1 MRFTKSHLA
10 LIISNVG
17 FSFILIFSTLLK
29 DSGVSSLQQVLFRT
43 TLALIIILSV
53 NAGKIRLKMRD
64 LVHFMARGLVFS
76 LFLFSA
82 LSAIALGCPVPVTTG
97 LIHTQPLFT
106 ALIALVSKREKVS
119 AKKFLFIIIGIVGAF
134 IVSGIDIQQI
144 SSTNI
149 NAGVYLAVFT
159 GFLYAIYLFLKRT
172 EKEGYNPI
180 QALFNTF
187 IFAVPFTL
195 LLGLL
200 LKVFV
205 ENLLIV
211 GLVLPNAYQFTLL
224 LLFAVFSTVIP
235 YSVLNYVKTTE
246 VSPTTEGIMLL
257 LDPALNIFWAM
268 MLLGQY
274 VTPLQYFGIAL
285 ILISALMILKS

>member
-10 LIISNVG
+10 LIISNVA

-29 DSGVSSLQQVLFRT
+29 NSGVSSLQQVFFRT
-43 TLALIIILSV
+43 TLALIIILAV
-53 NAGKIRLKMRD
+53 NAGKIRLKRED
-64 LVHFMARGLVFS
+64 FIHFMTRGLVFS

-82 LSAIALGCPVPVTTG
+82 LSAIALGCSVPVTTG

-106 ALIALVSKREKVS
+106 ALFAIISKREKVS
-119 AKKFLFIIIGIVGAF
+119 AEKFLLIVIGIVGAF
-134 IVSGIDIQQI
+134 IVSGIDFQQI

-149 NAGVYLAVFT
+149 GVYLAILA

-172 EKEGYNPI
+172 EKEGYNPL
-180 QALFNTF
+180 QALLNTF

-195 LLGLL
+195 ILGLL

-205 ENLLIV
+205 ENSLIV
-211 GLVLPNAYQFTLL
+211 GLMLPDAYQFTLL
-224 LLFAVFSTVIP
+224 LLFAVFSTAIP
-235 YSVLNYVKTTE
+235 YSLLNYVKTAE